1 MRSQGTKA
9 AARGAVRWGTG
20 IVAGFLAAWLA
31 LAGASSVTAKTASKS
46 DDQKTY
52 QGGEDWKW
60 SFDIPAGKSIEV
72 KGINGGIRARRTA
85 DKKVEVRAWKHGKHS
100 DPSEVKIEFFEH
112 AGGVTVCAVYPSPD
126 GRPNTCEAGEEGH
139 SHTRNNDVVVEF
151 EVLVPAGVGFVGR
164 TVNGG
169 IEATTLQGPV
179 EAHTVN
185 GGVEVSTTG
194 QAEATTVNGSIKVRM
209 GAPQGKD
216 DLEYTTVNGSITV
229 ECAGD
234 LDADLR
240 CSTVNGTIETD
251 YPVMV
256 TGTIGRR
263 KLQGTVGHGGRDLRM
278 ETVNGSIHL
287 LKSTI

>member
-1 MRSQGTKA
+1 MHRNGTKA
-9 AARGAVRWGTG
+9 AARRAARWGVG
-20 IVAGFLAAWLA
+20 VFAGFLVAWLS
-31 LAGASSVTAKTASKS
+31 LAGASSATARTHKA
-46 DDQKTY
+46 DEEKTY

-60 SFDIPAGKSIEV
+60 SFDIPAGKSIEI
-72 KGINGGIRARRTA
+72 KGINGAIRARRTL
-85 DKKVEVRAWKHGKHS
+85 DKKVEVRAWKHGKRS

-126 GRPNTCEAGEEGH
+126 GRPNDCEAGDNGH
-139 SHTRNNDVVVEF
+139 SHTRNNDVVVEW
-151 EVLVPAGVGFVGR
+151 EVTVPAGVGFVGR
-164 TVNGG
+164 TVNGAV
-169 IEATTLQGPV
+169 EARSLDGPV

-185 GGVEVSTTG
+185 GGIEVSTSGT
-194 QAEATTVNGSIKVRM
+194 AAATTVNGSIRVRM
-209 GAPQGKD
+209 APKGD
-216 DLEYTTVNGSITV
+216 GDLEYSTVNGSITV

-251 YPVMV
+251 YPVTV
-256 TGTIGRR
+256 KGSIGRR
-263 KLQGTVGHGGRDLRM
+263 RLNGTVGHGGRDLKL